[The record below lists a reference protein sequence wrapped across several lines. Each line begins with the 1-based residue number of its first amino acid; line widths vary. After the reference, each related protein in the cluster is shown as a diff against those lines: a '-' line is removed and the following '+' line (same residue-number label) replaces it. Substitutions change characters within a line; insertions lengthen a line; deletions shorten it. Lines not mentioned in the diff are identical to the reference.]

1 MAKEVNLEEHEKEL
15 QAFLERTRSKTEQEL
30 EKVKEIIIP
39 QTLYEKLGE
48 IAKYLKKTEQMAIES
63 IITSIHDHLKE
74 EGMI

>member
-15 QAFLERTRSKTEQEL
+15 QAFLERTRSITEQEL